1 MDDNYLLS
9 MKDTYKCIQ
18 LYLEQYNK
26 SINFD
31 KDITRIINKIQIEMK
46 NINEENK
53 NLTVRQ
59 AYIFFIDYLD
69 RYLSESNKK
78 LEELEILLGDIDL
91 LSDGEPADLAVWEDW
106 INIVN
111 QVVNLI

>member
-31 KDITRIINKIQIEMK
+31 KDIT
-46 NINEENK
+46 
-53 NLTVRQ
+53 
-59 AYIFFIDYLD
+59 
-69 RYLSESNKK
+69 
-78 LEELEILLGDIDL
+78 
-91 LSDGEPADLAVWEDW
+91 
-106 INIVN
+106 